1 VDIKAGFRNTKTDQM
16 TISTLDQSR
25 SEPDFSQDVQVNVSG
40 MIGDKLN
47 ILADWNTHRQFE
59 YENQLKIKYT
69 GYDDEIV
76 QSVEAGN
83 VSLSTPSSFI
93 GSSQALFGI
102 KAQFQLGPLTLTT
115 LASQKKGQIKEMTVS
130 GGANELEFEIKPYE
144 FSTNHF
150 FVDPSYKQ
158 YYEAYYASDIPTI
171 TVGMQND
178 QIVETEVWVS
188 KLTSANDG
196 TERQGTAIRG
206 LGDRPGSGYGPDVTQ
221 RKDSVGVVEP
231 GRFVKLDPSMYEMD
245 GEGYL
250 GVISLN
256 ANVSDQQVI
265 GIGYRTASGRQVGDL
280 TRNATDTAAV
290 LTLKMIKPKNL
301 LSIGPTDSTS
311 WGMLL
316 KNIYPLPGIGRNLK
330 AEGFTLDIYRTVP
343 GAENQNSV
351 LGQRL
356 LRVFGLDKHNADKT
370 PAPEGDGVFD
380 FIPNRTVSQLRA
392 EIIFPTLRPFDEG
405 IYQYFK
411 TANLA
416 KPDSAFAYSEIY
428 DQTKTF
434 ASQSAKNMYT
444 IKGKAKGETSSRYS
458 LGSVGNVVEG
468 SVQVL
473 LDGRALVPNVDYTV
487 DYIIGEVVIKN
498 DRALVPGANLQIK
511 FEQNDLFQ
519 LASKTL
525 LGARGELSLSPV
537 TKLGFT
543 IMNLNQQT
551 LSDKVRLGEEP
562 NTNTMLG
569 MDGSTLIDLPFLT
582 RALDALP
589 MLSTHE
595 PSSLKISGEA
605 AYMMPNPNTKV
616 STITSDNSQGVA
628 YIDDFEGA
636 RRSVPVG
643 ISYVA
648 WTPASPPEDPVA
660 NRTLGSEDTT
670 KMFSKAKLSWYNLPS
685 QFTRLT
691 DVYPNKKPGNVDQTT
706 VMILAYH
713 PLQRGAYNYSHDL
726 TSTLSLTRNWG
737 GIMKPLSLSGVNL
750 LQENVNFIEIWM
762 RVDQAPP
769 GGKMIIDLGSISED
783 VIPNRKLNS
792 EDLVLSPNANGT
804 LQEGEDIGLDML
816 NDAQERALYPDLGS
830 DPSGDD
836 YAFDNST
843 VGTPREDFT
852 HINGTEGNKNGPGGN
867 IPDTEDLN
875 SNGVVDLANSYYEY
889 ELLLDTV
896 AIRNPRVVGGGDKTH
911 QASNPNSGYYYQ
923 FRIPIR
929 EYDRMVGNPS
939 FENVEDI
946 RVFFRNEDSTVVRIA
961 DFALVGSQWQKPLL
975 LQSDSSYA
983 VSVVGIEENPQ
994 YSSPPGVQRER
1005 DPSKPNEDVQAN
1017 EQSLVLSVNQLA
1029 DGDSRQVVKYYNYK
1043 PLDLFNYRVMKMF
1056 MHGDSRFMYTDT
1068 ANYDAE
1074 MYFRFGLD
1082 SSNFYEYRAPI
1093 HPALGTGSASWDPQN
1108 DVVIHFA
1115 DLTAIKQARDT
1126 INVISL
1132 PIAVP
1137 GGPPGAVYRVLG
1149 SPSLTRIVYMALG
1162 ITNPRGK
1169 GTSLPLRGE
1178 VWFDELRLTSVDD
1191 TPGWAYRFD
1200 TQLKLADFAAV
1211 SFNYSRVDPA
1221 FHSLEARFGSR
1232 QLTTNWAMSTSAQ
1245 LEKLLPDS
1253 WTGSSLPVSYSHTE
1267 SDVKPQYLPNSDIDV
1282 QAAAQQQR
1290 QKVLR
1295 AGGTEALATAQADSL
1310 VQVSQTHRVTD
1321 TYAAP
1326 SLRIAIPSPAW
1337 YIRDTF
1343 NKLTLGFNYTTS
1355 SERSPS
1361 VVRSISWGWTA
1372 RIQYA
1377 VSLPTDY
1384 YIMPFKSLLNGVG
1397 FLDDYKNFKLFF
1409 IPATG
1414 FNWGFSASRSRST
1427 SLQRADGAQEVISRQ
1442 FSASRQMGFAWK
1454 LTEGGLLNLSGDY
1467 NVSVESSLLH
1477 LELDDY
1483 KAQRSFSQILGDIF
1497 GGSRLI
1503 NFGEDTRYSQRSS
1516 VTSKPSIPNIF
1527 SIKKYL
1533 DFSASYNV
1541 DYSWQNLLTGGD
1553 LGKSAG
1559 FSNSI
1564 NMQTSL
1570 KLKQLFDPLFDDKTA
1585 QGAPPAEPQV
1595 TGGRSRRGTGETQ
1608 AMPDSLA
1615 QALVAADSSKAHAGP
1630 SRSLADQLKY
1640 VFKLLIKIPILDYD
1654 NVSINFNQSNQAQN
1668 SGVIGTNGF
1677 VNFWGR
1683 IPFVQDPDPRYGP
1696 SRLYQL
1702 GLISDPSGRLTNFGS
1717 RSHFPFFGWD
1727 VEPGARAPGGT
1738 LVNSYRQ
1745 TNRLTFKT
1753 GRDLWAGAHIDLN
1766 WNVGWSYSRQQNV
1779 ATDSI
1784 YGMPTVINQTM
1795 AGSVDR
1801 SFLTF
1806 PNFLF
1811 FSMFKTNLTEV
1822 GKRYSEL
1829 KNNGDASQ
1837 TDDQKLTQA
1846 FEEGFEAM
1854 PFLRKAFGPYLP
1866 RVNWT
1871 IRWDGL
1877 EKFPLFARFVQRL
1890 SLDHAYSSNYTRQFQ
1905 IRPGSEGERTDGQRV
1920 TYGYSPLMGLNFTFK
1935 ELWKGNLGAN
1945 FRYNTNTAYELS
1957 VASRNIV
1964 ENLTQEISFTGT
1976 FSRRGFE
1983 IPLFGLSLNN
1993 DIDISF
1999 SYSVSKSSRKTYDIS
2014 KLDVNVTGMP
2024 LEGNTRTVMEPRIK
2038 YVLSQRVTA

>member
-1 VDIKAGFRNTKTDQM
+1 
-16 TISTLDQSR
+16 
-25 SEPDFSQDVQVNVSG
+25 

-83 VSLSTPSSFI
+83 VSLSTPSSFV

-102 KAQFQLGPLTLTT
+102 KAQFQMGPLTLTT

-150 FVDPSYKQ
+150 FVDSTYRS
-158 YYEAYYASDIPTI
+158 YYEPYYESDIPTI

-178 QIVETEVWVS
+178 QIVEEEVWIS

-196 TERQGTAIRG
+196 TERQGTAFLD
-206 LGDRPGSGYGPDVTQ
+206 LGERPQGGYGAAFGSQKDV
-221 RKDSVGVVEP
+221 VGSVEP
-231 GRFVKLDPSMYEMD
+231 ARFVKLDPSQYEMD

-256 ANVSDQQVI
+256 ANVSDQQII
-265 GIGYRTASGRQVGDL
+265 GISYRTAGGKQFGDL
-280 TRNATDTAAV
+280 TRDVTDTSSV
-290 LTLKMIKPKNL
+290 LVLKMVKPKNL
-301 LSIGPTDSTS
+301 MSTGPTYAKA
-311 WGMLL
+311 WGNLL

-343 GAENQNSV
+343 GAENQNSI

-392 EIIFPTLRPFDEG
+392 EIIFPTLRPFGDG
-405 IYQYFK
+405 LTKYFSDNK
-411 TANLA
+411 VPL
-416 KPDSAFAYSEIY
+416 PDSSYYYNEIY

-434 ASQSAKNMYT
+434 SSQSAKNMYT

-525 LGARGELSLSPV
+525 LGARGELSISPV

-569 MDGSTLIDLPFLT
+569 IDGSTQVDLPFLT

-595 PSSLKISGEA
+595 PSSWKISGEA

-616 STITSDNSQGVA
+616 STIASDNSQGVA

-643 ISYVA
+643 VSYVA
-648 WTPASPPEDPVA
+648 WTPSSPPADPIS
-660 NRTLGSEDTT
+660 NQTLGFEDTT

-685 QFTRLT
+685 QYTRLT
-691 DVYPNKKPGNVDQTT
+691 DVFPNKKPGNVDQTT
-706 VMILAYH
+706 VMILSYH
-713 PLQRGAYNYSHDL
+713 PLQRGMYNYSHDL
-726 TSTLSLTRNWG
+726 NATLSLTKNWG
-737 GIMKPLSLSGVNL
+737 GIMKPLSLSGLNL
-750 LQENVNFIEIWM
+750 LQENVNFIDIWM

-769 GGKMIIDLGSISED
+769 GGKMVIDLGSISED
-783 VIPNRKLNS
+783 VIPNRRLNS

-804 LQEGEDIGLDML
+804 LQEGEDVGLDMI
-816 NDAQERALYPDLGS
+816 NNATERALYPDLGA

-843 VGTPREDFT
+843 VGSVREDFT

-896 AIRNPRVVGGGDKTH
+896 AVRNPRVVGGGDKTH
-911 QASNPNSGYYYQ
+911 QSTNPNSGYYYQ

-939 FENVEDI
+939 FENIENI
-946 RVFFRNEDSTVVRIA
+946 RVFFRDQDSTTVRIA
-961 DFALVGSQWQKPLL
+961 DFALVGSQWQKPLQ

-1005 DPSKPNEDVQAN
+1005 DPSRPNEDVQAN

-1043 PLDLFNYRVMKMF
+1043 ALDLFNYRVMKMF

-1074 MYFRFGLD
+1074 MFFRFGLD
-1082 SSNFYEYRAPI
+1082 SSNYYEYRAPI
-1093 HPALGTGSASWDPQN
+1093 HPALGSGSASWASQN
-1108 DVVIHFA
+1108 DVVIRFA

-1126 INVISL
+1126 INVISM
-1132 PIAVP
+1132 PIPVP

-1169 GTSLPLRGE
+1169 GTALPLTGE

-1200 TQLKLADFAAV
+1200 TQLKLADFASV
-1211 SFNYSRVDPA
+1211 SFNYSRIDPA

-1267 SDVKPQYLPNSDIDV
+1267 SDVKPQYLPNSDINV
-1282 QAAAQQQR
+1282 QAASQQER
-1290 QKVLR
+1290 QKILR
-1295 AGGTEALATAQADSL
+1295 GGGSEALAAAQADSL

-1355 SERSPS
+1355 SERSPA
-1361 VVRSISWGWTA
+1361 VVRSLSWGWSA

-1397 FLDDYKNFKLFF
+1397 FLDDYKNLKLYFV
-1409 IPATG
+1409 PPTG
-1414 FNWGFSASRSRST
+1414 FNWGFTANRSRST
-1427 SLQRADGAQEVISRQ
+1427 SLQRAPGAQEVISRQ
-1442 FSASRQMGFAWK
+1442 FSASRTMGFAWK
-1454 LTEGGLLNLSGDY
+1454 LTEGGLMNLSGDY

-1477 LELDDY
+1477 FELDEN
-1483 KAQRSFSQILGDIF
+1483 KTQRTFSQILGDMF

-1503 NFGEDTRYSQRSS
+1503 NFGKDTRYAQRSS
-1516 VTSKPSIPNIF
+1516 VNSKPSIPNIF

-1533 DFSASYNV
+1533 DVSGSYSV
-1541 DYSWQNLLTGGD
+1541 DYNWQNLLTGGD
-1553 LGKSAG
+1553 LGKSVG

-1564 NMQTSL
+1564 NTQMSL
-1570 KLKQLFDPLFDDKTA
+1570 KLKQLFEPLFEDKSSPA
-1585 QGAPPAEPQV
+1585 AAPVQPQV
-1595 TGGRSRRGTGETQ
+1595 SGGRSRRGGGESQ
-1608 AMPDSLA
+1608 GMPDSVA
-1615 QALVAADSSKAHAGP
+1615 QALAAADTTKQVSAPSK
-1630 SRSLADQLKY
+1630 SLGEQLKY
-1640 VFKLLIKIPILDYD
+1640 VAKLLIKIPLFDYD
-1654 NVSINFNQSNQAQN
+1654 NVSINFTQSNQAQN
-1668 SGVIGTNGF
+1668 SGVVGSNGF

-1683 IPFVQDPDPRYGP
+1683 LPFVQEADPRYGP

-1702 GLISDPSGRLTNFGS
+1702 GLISDPNGRLTNFGA

-1727 VEPGARAPGGT
+1727 VEAGPRARGGT

-1753 GRDLWAGAHIDLN
+1753 SRDLWAGARIDLN
-1766 WNVGWSYSRQQNV
+1766 WNVGWSYSRNQNV
-1779 ATDSI
+1779 ATDSV
-1784 YGMPTVINQTM
+1784 YGIPTVINQTV

-1811 FSMFKTNLTEV
+1811 FTMFKTNLKEV
-1822 GKRYSEL
+1822 GKKFAEL

-1837 TDDQKLTQA
+1837 SDDQKLTQA

-1854 PFLRKAFGPYLP
+1854 PFLRKTFGPYLP

-1877 EKFPLFARFVQRL
+1877 EKIPLFSRFVTRL
-1890 SLDHAYSSNYTRQFQ
+1890 SLDHAYSSSFTRQFQ
-1905 IRPGSEGERTDGQRV
+1905 IRPGSEGERTDGQRL
-1920 TYGYSPLMGLNFTFK
+1920 TYGYAPLMGLNFTFK

-2014 KLDVNVTGMP
+2014 KLDVDVTGMP
-2024 LEGNTRTVMEPRIK
+2024 LEGSTRTVMEPRIK
-2038 YVLSQRVTA
+2038 YVLSQRVTASVYYRSTVITPDESGSRIPGSTTSEAGLDLHIAIQ